1 MFQSMSAQE
10 LAAKGAVLIEDIQDG
25 FSRYRSVILKG
36 EKIAM
41 QHFLKRC
48 LAVNEEG
55 SFADFYYSVLVPKV
69 QREFAAGLS
78 DAEKN
83 VFLKFETDS
92 GQVYYPLRED
102 NLEFLADITARN
114 WLFST
119 FYFTKLRAVVWGNY
133 NLEYP
138 LFCEDDETLE
148 IYKNIA
154 GDCGLELI

>member
-25 FSRYRSVILKG
+25 FSRYRSVKG

-41 QHFLKRC
+41 QHFLERC

-92 GQVYYPLRED
+92 RQVYYPLQTE

-154 GDCGLELI
+154 GNCGLELI

>member
-41 QHFLKRC
+41 QHFLERC

-92 GQVYYPLRED
+92 RQVYYPLQTE

-154 GDCGLELI
+154 GNCGLELI

>member
-36 EKIAM
+36 EKLTM
-41 QHFLKRC
+41 QHFLERC
-48 LAVNEEG
+48 LVENEDA
-55 SFADFYYSVLVPKV
+55 SFADFYYSVLVPEE
-69 QREFAAGLS
+69 QRGFAAGLS
-78 DAEKN
+78 EAEKY
-83 VFLKFETDS
+83 VLLQFETDS
-92 GQVYYPLRED
+92 RQVYYPLQTE

-138 LFCEDDETLE
+138 LFCEDNGTLE